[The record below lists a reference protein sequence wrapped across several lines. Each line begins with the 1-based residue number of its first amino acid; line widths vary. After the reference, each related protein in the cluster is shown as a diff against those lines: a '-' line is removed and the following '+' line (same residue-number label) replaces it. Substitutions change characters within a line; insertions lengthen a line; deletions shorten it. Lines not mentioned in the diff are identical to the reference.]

1 MTDINTSIIPK
12 KFWFR
17 QLRPD
22 VGKLDVDK
30 VKTIPTRLSNLKS
43 KVNKLDNVKLQ
54 AVLTDLKKLGDVVD
68 NRVV

>member
-1 MTDINTSIIPK
+1 M
-12 KFWFR
+12 
-17 QLRPD
+17 
-22 VGKLDVDK
+22 
-30 VKTIPTRLSNLKS
+30 PTRLSNLKS